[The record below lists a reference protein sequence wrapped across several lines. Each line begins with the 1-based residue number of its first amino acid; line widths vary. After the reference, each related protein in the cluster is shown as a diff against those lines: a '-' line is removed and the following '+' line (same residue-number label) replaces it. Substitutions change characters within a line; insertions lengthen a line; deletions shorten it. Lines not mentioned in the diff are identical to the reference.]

1 MRIDMVGVVTLILVF
16 LAWLVFGAIF
26 LFRKKP
32 PKAEETKRVAAA
44 KWGIALQGVGFA
56 LVGSFHRAQ
65 WWPLPRTLFGEVIF
79 AAATVALAYSSCLF
93 CLRAVGTLGKQW
105 TYEARVIQGH
115 ELITQGPYAVV
126 RNPIYLGMFGLIVAT
141 GLAYSIWWALGG
153 AILVFLLGNRI
164 RIRAEEK
171 LLREAFG
178 ERFDDYARRVPAF
191 FPRHL

>member
-65 WWPLPRTLFGEVIF
+65 WWPVKGPDQDRKSTRLN
-79 AAATVALAYSSCLF
+79 SSHQIISYAVF
-93 CLRAVGTLGKQW
+93 CLKKNNCT
-105 TYEARVIQGH
+105 
-115 ELITQGPYAVV
+115 
-126 RNPIYLGMFGLIVAT
+126 
-141 GLAYSIWWALGG
+141 
-153 AILVFLLGNRI
+153 
-164 RIRAEEK
+164 
-171 LLREAFG
+171 
-178 ERFDDYARRVPAF
+178 
-191 FPRHL
+191 